1 MRRGRATTAIE
12 GASDSGLKTPRPQF
26 APKVCKQLMRRLL
39 SIPFARFLPAGKS
52 VKAWHPVTLL
62 RICTGVPDFF

>member
-39 SIPFARFLPAGKS
+39 SIPFARFHQQENRSKHGTQSLS
-52 VKAWHPVTLL
+52 
-62 RICTGVPDFF
+62 